1 MFFMGERGFH
11 LWCRQNQP
19 MAALLN
25 VPIDQRFERIN
36 IHCAIF
42 KWRHFNA
49 GIEPFN
55 MIRSSELF

>member
-1 MFFMGERGFH
+1 MFFMGERGAFT
-11 LWCRQNQP
+11 CGADRNQP

-42 KWRHFNA
+42 KWRHQC
-49 GIEPFN
+49 
-55 MIRSSELF
+55 RH